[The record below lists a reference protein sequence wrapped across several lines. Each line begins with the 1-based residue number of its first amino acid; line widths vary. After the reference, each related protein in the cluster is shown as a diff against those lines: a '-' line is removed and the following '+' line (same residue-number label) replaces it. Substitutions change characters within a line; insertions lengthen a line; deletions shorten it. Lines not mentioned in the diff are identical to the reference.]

1 MKADRLAM
9 LLLCVY
15 RLGYV
20 LPVEVCVN
28 IISLSAGPV
37 SGGRSTYARKRRAR
51 SIGRCWR
58 CHRVYPPI
66 CNSKCDNR
74 TCRPGISQNYKVV
87 TFIRGWSN

>member
-1 MKADRLAM
+1 MKAERLEM

-15 RLGYV
+15 RLGYI
-20 LPVEVCVN
+20 LPVDVCIK
-28 IISLSAGPV
+28 IISVAQV
-37 SGGRSTYARKRRAR
+37 SVQGRSTYSCKRRAR

-58 CHRVYPPI
+58 CYRVYPPV

-74 TCRPGISQNYKVV
+74 TCRPGISPNFKVV